1 MIHCLWLCDHA
12 QAVWKSNFYFF
23 RFYRKQYWSFIELL
37 EEVMCSASEHQMAL
51 FSMISWCLWQRRNR
65 LRENQPT
72 WPLKE
77 VGERA
82 IGLVREFFE
91 ACKSEAV
98 PRVPAIP
105 VRWFRPPDGLYK
117 VDFDAALF
125 ENSRCAGIGVAIRD
139 SNGAIIA
146 VLS

>member
-1 MIHCLWLCDHA
+1 MQHL
-12 QAVWKSNFYFF
+12 
-23 RFYRKQYWSFIELL
+23 R
-37 EEVMCSASEHQMAL
+37 ASDGSVFNDFL
-51 FSMISWCLWQRRNR
+51 VSMQRRNR

-105 VRWFRPPDGLYK
+105 MCWFRPPDGLYK
-117 VDFDAALF
+117 VNFDAALF
-125 ENSRCAGIGVAIRD
+125 ENSGCASIGVAIRD

-146 VLS
+146 TLSQRIPLPFLVEMAEAMAARRAILFA